1 MENEDAQTA
10 IRLLGQIREIQAAN
24 LEVQRK
30 LLDTVVAQYARSD
43 EASKRMMERT
53 TLLQDR
59 ATLLQ
64 DRAMDLLVVNRR
76 IISYGLPLVV
86 VAVVLFFWMFAV
98 GVHR

>member
-1 MENEDAQTA
+1 MENEDAQA
-10 IRLLGQIREIQAAN
+10 ALRLLGQIHEIQAAN

-43 EASKRMMERT
+43 EASKQMIERS

-59 ATLLQ
+59 AKLLQ
-64 DRAMDLLVVNRR
+64 DRTMDMLIMNRR
-76 IISYGLPLVV
+76 ILSYGVPICVIAGL
-86 VAVVLFFWMFAV
+86 LFFWMFAF